1 MPMPPV
7 TIVDRIGAIG
17 GASMM
22 ACFIFGIGFFLHRAI
37 SKDSP
42 TKRIQGRPIVW
53 WVTALMF
60 LGSCYGAWMA
70 DNQRYY
76 LHEVVGGMGGF
87 GLLAGLCVGNIH
99 GFIDL
104 WRSRNNRDGLS
115 AGADMTG
122 NVSSEDDGNP
132 YSPPRSL

>member
-1 MPMPPV
+1 MPPV

-37 SKDSP
+37 SKGSP

-104 WRSRNNRDGLS
+104 
-115 AGADMTG
+115 
-122 NVSSEDDGNP
+122 
-132 YSPPRSL
+132 

>member
-1 MPMPPV
+1 
-7 TIVDRIGAIG
+7 
-17 GASMM
+17 
-22 ACFIFGIGFFLHRAI
+22 
-37 SKDSP
+37 
-42 TKRIQGRPIVW
+42 
-53 WVTALMF
+53 
-60 LGSCYGAWMA
+60 MA